1 MKPIRRGPIKFGGYD
16 NNELL
21 CPRCGG
27 DYLHHERVTTFDRG
41 EDAKN
46 VDLTEIGRGTIFR
59 AVVPS
64 EIANNPSAPQWRCHY
79 FLCRFCGGWSE
90 LTISRHKGHSLCA
103 WRECPDVQKSYL
115 LFSAQAEDGQVH

>member
-79 FLCRFCGGWSE
+79 FL
-90 LTISRHKGHSLCA
+90 
-103 WRECPDVQKSYL
+103 VQVL
-115 LFSAQAEDGQVH
+115 RRLVRTNDIPTQGAIPLRLARVP